1 MKNAVLRVIQPVLR
15 GRPVNAVAWCLLLLL
30 GGWAPNAFAQE
41 PDNRPAAAI
50 EDEKERLKKELQQE
64 RQQIQEHLSRRSETA
79 QPAQAAAESHEGEA
93 PPSSPPSVHEEIEM
107 LRSMLERSLE
117 LFERL
122 EARVG
127 ALEGE
132 PVSQQL
138 SDPERLDELEEQ
150 VADIEDRVG
159 SRAIAKAFDAESL
172 DIGGF
177 LTQSFTTAIGND
189 SSEASFNQT
198 QFELLLRSQLTKD
211 WSFFAALGFLR
222 EADLD
227 FSDPDNPNFRAFANR
242 VPQILAWVNYQH
254 SDAFQLQFGRFVNPK
269 GIINI
274 EHFPPVL
281 LETNQPQFL
290 RPFSG
295 ASIFPNFVNGFQIH
309 GKAFVGS
316 TGANSLDY
324 NIYTGAFTGGDAD
337 DFVAGGR
344 LAFSDSSSG
353 MTVGVN
359 YEYGRREAALSAP
372 GHFSIVGPRSL
383 NTNTYNVVG
392 ADILVD
398 KGRILWKNEAF
409 FSFENGQEDRVAA
422 YTQPGFRLND
432 RWLAFYRFDYFDPG
446 QGLTDSVEHVVG
458 LNFLPT
464 PTIRI
469 RGAYFFK
476 NFENPRTDANIV
488 QLSAT
493 FSF

>member
-1 MKNAVLRVIQPVLR
+1 MNNAVLRIIQPVLPR
-15 GRPVNAVAWCLLLLL
+15 RPGNAVAWCLVLLIC
-30 GGWAPNAFAQE
+30 GWTPGALAQQ
-41 PDNRPAAAI
+41 PADGSTGTVRK
-50 EDEKERLKKELQQE
+50 ERERLKKELQLE
-64 RQQIQEHLSRRSETA
+64 RQRIQGHLPESAEASMPVKESKEGSESTA
-79 QPAQAAAESHEGEA
+79 ATL
-93 PPSSPPSVHEEIEM
+93 HEEIEM

-122 EARVG
+122 EARVDS
-127 ALEGE
+127 LESGSA
-132 PVSQQL
+132 PQQTPAQEQ
-138 SDPERLDELEEQ
+138 SDRLDELEEQ

-177 LTQSFTTAIGND
+177 LTQSFSTAIGDD

-198 QFELLLRSQLTKD
+198 QFELLLRSQINKN

-227 FSDPDNPNFRAFANR
+227 FSDPNNPNFRNFANR
-242 VPQILAWVNYQH
+242 VPQILAWANYRH

-295 ASIFPNFVNGFQIH
+295 ASLFPNFVSGFQIH

-324 NIYTGAFTGGDAD
+324 NIYTGAFNGGDAD

-344 LAFSDSSSG
+344 LAFTDSSSG
-353 MTVGVN
+353 MSVGVN

-383 NTNTYNVVG
+383 TTNTYNVVG
-392 ADILVD
+392 ADLLID
-398 KGRILWKNEAF
+398 KGRLLWKNEAY
-409 FSFENGQEDRVAA
+409 FSFENGQDDRVAA

-432 RWLAFYRFDYFDPG
+432 QWIAFYRFDYFDPG

-458 LNFLPT
+458 LNYLPT

-476 NFENPRTDANIV
+476 NFENPRTDSSIV